1 MSRKWF
7 WLLPIMLFAL
17 SCNDSDDA
25 TPVTKPQNTGTPCP
39 DASEIVY
46 AGRTYHTVKIGDQC
60 WLREN
65 LDVGV
70 AIAPADTAKDNDII
84 EKYCYHGEPANCIV
98 YGGLYTW
105 DEMMQ
110 FNDSSQRG
118 ICPEGWHIPDDAE
131 WQQLEAN
138 LDSLY
143 SQNDTV
149 WLGSGWRGSD
159 AGGRMKATGLDS
171 WFNPNAGATNTVGF
185 TALPGGM
192 RLAETKQSEQMQQSA
207 WYWTATPVGETDAFF
222 RLLSYTHADIKK
234 GNASRENA
242 FSVRCIK
249 NEIPNN
255 K

>member
-1 MSRKWF
+1 MMNRKWF
-7 WLLPIMLFAL
+7 WFLSIIFFAL

-25 TPVTKPQNTGTPCP
+25 TPAPKPQNTGTPCP

-70 AIAPADTAKDNDII
+70 MLAAADTAKNNDTI
-84 EKYCYHGEPANCIV
+84 EKFCYRNDPANCAI
-98 YGGLYTW
+98 YGALYTW

-110 FNDSSQRG
+110 YTDSSQRG

-131 WQQLEAN
+131 WRQLEAA

-143 SQNDTV
+143 SQTDSV
-149 WLGSGWRGSD
+149 WLAKGWRGSN
-159 AGGRMKATGLDS
+159 AGGQMKATGFDP
-171 WFNPNAGATNTVGF
+171 WFNPNTGAGNTVGF
-185 TALPGGM
+185 TALPGGL
-192 RLAETKQSEQMQQSA
+192 RHAETARSEQLHQSA
-207 WYWTATPVGETDAFF
+207 WYWTATPDGQTDAFY
-222 RLLSYTHADIKK
+222 RLLSYTHADVKK
-234 GNASRENA
+234 GNTSRENA

-249 NEIPNN
+249 DQE
-255 K
+255 